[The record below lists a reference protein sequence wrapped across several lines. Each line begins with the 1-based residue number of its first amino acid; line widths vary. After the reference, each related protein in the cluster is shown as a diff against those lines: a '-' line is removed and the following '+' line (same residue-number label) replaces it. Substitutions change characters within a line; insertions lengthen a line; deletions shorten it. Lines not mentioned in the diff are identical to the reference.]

1 MSEQRSLRIEQVPA
15 TTLVRIAWNGG
26 GELPEELKGHYTT
39 PAEAKKAIQ
48 NWEAKSK
55 RGVDVEVKRPD
66 DEAPKRGRPAKAIG
80 V

>member
-15 TTLVRIAWNGG
+15 STLVRIAWNGG
-26 GELPEELKGHYTT
+26 GELPEELKGYYTT

-48 NWEAKSK
+48 SWEAKSK
-55 RGVDVEVKRPD
+55 RSVDVEVKRPD
-66 DEAPKRGRPAKAIG
+66 GEPNKRGRPAKAIG